1 MATVSCVSFRQH
13 SQCVACDTWRTTAS
27 WQHKY
32 FLPVAGL
39 RQAVRNDELS
49 LRAMS
54 CNSFVENERLLVNE
68 QGTLND
74 SASDEQKRAIGH
86 SHVILNFLVN
96 LFLADRLI

>member
-1 MATVSCVSFRQH
+1 
-13 SQCVACDTWRTTAS
+13 
-27 WQHKY
+27 
-32 FLPVAGL
+32 
-39 RQAVRNDELS
+39 
-49 LRAMS
+49 MS

-96 LFLADRLI
+96 LFVADRLISIFQFRYEPEADSN